1 MTFTELTLP
10 GAFLVDIQ
18 RMTDER
24 GFFARGWCRRE
35 FEGRGLSADFV
46 QMNIGFSP
54 RRGTLRGMHFQVEP
68 HAEVKLVRCTRGA
81 VCDVI
86 VDLRRGSRTFKKWHA
101 VELTSENHRMI
112 YVPEGFA
119 HGYLTLTDDAEIY
132 YDTTRFYAPES
143 ARGVRFDDRAVAIE
157 WPATPALISEKDR
170 SYPDFSG

>member
-1 MTFTELTLP
+1 MTFTELALP

-68 HAEVKLVRCTRGA
+68 QAEVK
-81 VCDVI
+81 
-86 VDLRRGSRTFKKWHA
+86 
-101 VELTSENHRMI
+101 
-112 YVPEGFA
+112 
-119 HGYLTLTDDAEIY
+119 
-132 YDTTRFYAPES
+132 
-143 ARGVRFDDRAVAIE
+143 
-157 WPATPALISEKDR
+157 
-170 SYPDFSG
+170 PDSCA